1 MGRHHVF
8 PLFLFVR
15 LCHFRRI
22 WPLPFTTNSPRRHEL
37 ISFRCLVLP
46 YFASDCFAWT
56 TGWCSALHPG
66 APPML
71 RALPRYSELVLVE
84 VALQHGRHGTRVAG
98 ARLLLLRLGRTVPS
112 RYRVVS
118 QSIEPGPFSA
128 ACCQWCTG
136 WLVLS
141 LCGSKPG
148 APFTPGN
155 QVDLP
160 GTLVC

>member
-1 MGRHHVF
+1 MSSLFFFLCVF
-8 PLFLFVR
+8 AIFAGFGLCHSRPIPRGVMNSSLFVAWSFHT
-15 LCHFRRI
+15 LPTIVLHG
-22 WPLPFTTNSPRRHEL
+22 PLAGAPLST
-37 ISFRCLVLP
+37 LVLLR
-46 YFASDCFAWT
+46 
-56 TGWCSALHPG
+56 CSGPFRG
-66 APPML
+66 TQNSSSSKSPF
-71 RALPRYSELVLVE
+71 S
-84 VALQHGRHGTRVAG
+84 HGRHGTRVAG